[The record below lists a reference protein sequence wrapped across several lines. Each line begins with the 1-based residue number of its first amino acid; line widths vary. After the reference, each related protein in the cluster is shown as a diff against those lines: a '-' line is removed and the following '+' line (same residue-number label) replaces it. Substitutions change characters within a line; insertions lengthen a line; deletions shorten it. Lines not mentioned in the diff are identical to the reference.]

1 MKKYSLGLLFT
12 LFIDINLSAQ
22 DSIVVFQE
30 KAAMF
35 SNEYVFYN
43 NYSFKHYFITD
54 DGQIRYGVGTYKDL
68 GCTRTLY
75 FGEKDNNFNPRLH
88 TIYETNFKRRLHKR
102 GKKFVS
108 KDYYGTSRKLKV
120 SFYQREN

>member
-1 MKKYSLGLLFT
+1 MKKHFVSLC
-12 LFIDINLSAQ
+12 FILNNSINLFAQ

-35 SNEYVFYN
+35 SNKYVFYN
-43 NYSFKHYFITD
+43 NGTFKHYFMTD

-75 FGEKDNNFNPRLH
+75 FGEKDSFLKSEL
-88 TIYETNFKRRLHKR
+88 TLIYETNFKRKLIKR
-102 GKKFVS
+102 GNKFIS
-108 KDYYGTSRKLKV
+108 KDFYRTTRKHRV
-120 SFYQREN
+120 TFSQRIN

>member
-1 MKKYSLGLLFT
+1 MIKYSLGLLFT
-12 LFIDINLSAQ
+12 LFIGINLSAQ
-22 DSIVVFQE
+22 DSIVVFQK
-30 KAAMF
+30 KAALF
-35 SNEYVFYN
+35 SNKYVFYTN
-43 NYSFKHYFITD
+43 QTFKHYFITD
-54 DGQIRYGVGTYKDL
+54 DGQIRYGVGTYKDF

-75 FGEKDNNFNPRLH
+75 FGEKDYSFNQGMF

-120 SFYQREN
+120 SFSPREN

>member
-1 MKKYSLGLLFT
+1 MKKHFVSLC
-12 LFIDINLSAQ
+12 FILNNSINLFAQ

-35 SNEYVFYN
+35 SNKYVFYN
-43 NYSFKHYFITD
+43 NGTFKHYFMTD

-75 FGEKDNNFNPRLH
+75 FGEKDSLLKSEL
-88 TIYETNFKRRLHKR
+88 TLIYETNFKRKLVKR
-102 GKKFVS
+102 GNKFKS
-108 KDYYGTSRKLKV
+108 KDYYSTSRK
-120 SFYQREN
+120 QRVTFSQRIN

>member
-1 MKKYSLGLLFT
+1 MKKYFISFCFILFNCLN
-12 LFIDINLSAQ
+12 LFAQ

-35 SNEYVFYN
+35 SNKYVFYN
-43 NYSFKHYFITD
+43 NGTFKHYFITD

-75 FGEKDNNFNPRLH
+75 FGEKDNSFNPELY
-88 TIYETNFKRRLHKR
+88 TIFETNFNRKLTKH
-102 GKKFVS
+102 GEKFVS
-108 KDYYGTSRKLKV
+108 KDYCGTSKKIRVTFSQIEK
-120 SFYQREN
+120 